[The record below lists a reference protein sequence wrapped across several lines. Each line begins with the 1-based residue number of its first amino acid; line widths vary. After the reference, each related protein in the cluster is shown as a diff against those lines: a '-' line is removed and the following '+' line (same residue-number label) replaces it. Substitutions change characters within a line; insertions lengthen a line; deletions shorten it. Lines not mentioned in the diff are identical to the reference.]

1 MKGFVVL
8 LLTLSIVGPASAA
21 QCGWPAWES
30 YKQALLSPDG
40 RVIDASTEQQVTTS
54 EGQSYGLF
62 FALLANDR
70 ATFARLLRWTR
81 DNLAG
86 GDLARQLPA
95 WQWGRDKDGRW
106 QVLDPNNASDADL
119 WIAYS
124 LLEAGRLWRRPEY
137 EKLGLD
143 MLWLS
148 AAQSVRQLPGLGL
161 MLLPGGQ
168 GFDSADTWRLNP
180 SYLPPQLLA
189 RFAQVAPV
197 WGQLAENAQRLLTQ
211 GSPQGLAPDWLLWR
225 RGQGWA
231 VDNVT
236 GPKGSYDA
244 IRVYLWLGMLA
255 EDAPGRAGLLKHFQP
270 MADLTARRGAVPE
283 LLDTQSGADTG
294 KGPVGFSAAL
304 LPLLASAPD
313 GADTLKVQ
321 RERLRQEPPAPDAY
335 YNRSLLLF
343 GQGWDERRYRFDK
356 NGRLLPVWAP
366 ACKK

>member
-1 MKGFVVL
+1 MKGFVAL
-8 LLTLSIVGPASAA
+8 LLTLTIAGPASAA
-21 QCGWPAWES
+21 QCGWPAWDS
-30 YKQALLSPDG
+30 YRQALVSPDG
-40 RVIDASTEQQVTTS
+40 RVIDPSTEQQVTTS
-54 EGQSYGLF
+54 EGQGYGLF

-70 ATFARLLRWTR
+70 TTFARLLRWTQ

-86 GDLARQLPA
+86 GDLSRRLPA
-95 WQWGRDKDGRW
+95 WQWGRDKDGHW

-124 LLEAGRLWRRPEY
+124 LLEAGRLWRQPGY

-143 MLWLS
+143 LLWLS
-148 AAQSVRQLPGLGL
+148 AAHSVRPLPGLGL

-168 GFDSADTWRLNP
+168 GFDNANGWRLNP

-189 RFAQVAPV
+189 RFALVAPI
-197 WGQLAENAQRLLTQ
+197 WGELASNTQRLLME
-211 GSPQGLAPDWLLWR
+211 GAPQGFAPDWLLWQ

-236 GPKGSYDA
+236 GAKGSYDA

-255 EDAPGRAGLLKHFQP
+255 EDAPGRSELLKHFQP
-270 MADLTARRGAVPE
+270 MAQMTARLGAVPE
-283 LLDTQSGADTG
+283 RLDTHSGADSG

-304 LPLLASAPD
+304 LPMLASVSD
-313 GADTLKVQ
+313 GADILNAQ
-321 RERLRQEPPAPDAY
+321 RERLHREPPAPDAY

-343 GQGWDERRYRFDK
+343 GQGWDERRYRFDR